1 MMLVNMV
8 RLIKEGDK
16 SMTVEQIEREA
27 FRQIRRKVNDITDD
41 SSNDEIAG
49 FAKGIVALETEIYKM
64 LEQKTRRESFGS
76 CSEL

>member
-1 MMLVNMV
+1 
-8 RLIKEGDK
+8 
-16 SMTVEQIEREA
+16 MTIEQIEREA

-64 LEQKTRRESFGS
+64 LEEENRKRDEKALDLVRSYNLGA
-76 CSEL
+76 

>member
-1 MMLVNMV
+1 
-8 RLIKEGDK
+8 
-16 SMTVEQIEREA
+16 MTVEQIEREA

-64 LEQKTRRESFGS
+64 LEEEKRKRDEKASDLVRSYNLGA
-76 CSEL
+76 